1 MYLDFDMVIFP
12 VFLLIDICGK
22 TSAALETLRQSI
34 SKGEILTF
42 DAYNFRVL
50 SSAAIS
56 YMATCCVFGLGN
68 HHRNVMSSR
77 LSRLFS
83 IFVLPSLT
91 MDVILSVHSPWVTS
105 WLKDIPLDQSIE
117 DIARCIITATKHLY
131 HAVCDQF
138 QPSLLK
144 PHFIFSHH
152 ELQKVFLGMY
162 LWQPNFRNV
171 VTLGN
176 EGNLVPGFGPV
187 LSRPE
192 VSVLKITYL
201 WMHECMRT
209 FGDRLWSE
217 DDRRTLVSL
226 IIRTA
231 STHFGIKVFN
241 KIQSAGVN
249 PPTVTSLAIHMLPTD
264 KAGTCEAVNQHVNT
278 LNLPQESNSAEQ
290 SDLMKKCTVTEND
303 RSPLKPHCLQPQIL
317 HMELTMANLV
327 YGPDL
332 SKVLNQQ
339 HNFIWSY
346 QEQNLDVLQ
355 QDLCELI
362 DNKEE
367 DKDDNKDNIATKC
380 VVHRQRVK
388 QLLHI
393 LRVLLIPGG
402 HGVLIASDRGTGRKT
417 TVRLAAYLTGYQLM
431 EVHPGNENN
440 LHEILKDAANET
452 RVGEVKVIILVHEG
466 ISQTVRE
473 ELLVAMAHRSYPG
486 LHTEEELAKLVS
498 RATEVKKS
506 RRYLMD
512 SWMFEK

>member
-1 MYLDFDMVIFP
+1 MVIFP
-12 VFLLIDICGK
+12 VFLLKDICGK

-34 SKGEILTF
+34 SKGEILTS
-42 DAYNFRVL
+42 DSYNFRL
-50 SSAAIS
+50 LNSAAIS

-68 HHRNVMSSR
+68 HHRNVMSTR

-83 IFVLPSLT
+83 VFVLPSLT
-91 MDVILSVHSPWVTS
+91 MEVILSVHSPRVTS
-105 WLKDIPLDQSIE
+105 WLKDIPLDRSIE

-138 QPSLLK
+138 QPTQ

-162 LWQPNFRNV
+162 LWQPDFQNV

-176 EGNLVPGFGPV
+176 EGNLVPGFCPV

-231 STHFGIKVFN
+231 STHFGIEEFN
-241 KIQSAGVN
+241 EIQSASVN
-249 PPTVTSLAIHMLPTD
+249 PPTVTSLAFHMLPMD
-264 KAGTCEAVNQHVNT
+264 KAGTCEAVEQHINT
-278 LNLPQESNSAEQ
+278 LNLRKESNSAEQ
-290 SDLMKKCTVTEND
+290 SDLMKKCTVSEND
-303 RSPLKPHCLQPQIL
+303 HSPLKTHCRQPQIL
-317 HMELTMANLV
+317 HTELRMANLV

-332 SKVLNQQ
+332 SKVLNHQ
-339 HNFIWSY
+339 HNFIQSY

-355 QDLCELI
+355 QELCELI
-362 DNKEE
+362 GDKEE
-367 DKDDNKDNIATKC
+367 DKDDNKYNIATKC
-380 VVHRQRVK
+380 IVHRQRVK

-440 LHEILKDAANET
+440 VHEILKEAANET
-452 RVGEVKVIILVHEG
+452 RVSEVKVIILVHEG

-498 RATEVKKS
+498 RATEVKNS